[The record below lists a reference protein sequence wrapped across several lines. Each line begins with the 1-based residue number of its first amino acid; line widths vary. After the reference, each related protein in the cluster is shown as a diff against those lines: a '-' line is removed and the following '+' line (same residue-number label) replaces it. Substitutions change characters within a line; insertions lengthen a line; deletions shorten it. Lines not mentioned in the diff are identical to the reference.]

1 MHRLFRFPRLIVAL
15 ILAVTVFFAFHLPD
29 AELDNNIF
37 SFVPNDHPDNLA
49 MDEVEEVFGTTVPMA
64 VGIEFPRG
72 SIFDVT
78 AVQLVSELTEAFEEL
93 ENVGEVT
100 SLSNMD
106 YIEGTEEGMEVM
118 PLLSG
123 FEGTEQ
129 EIREVKNR
137 LLSWEIYDNFLYS
150 DDFRATQIL
159 IGVDLDIGADR
170 REQLYFDVKG
180 ILADYQAP
188 EVDFYLA
195 GEPVI
200 SVLLSTNMRS
210 DLATLIPLVL
220 VVVLVVL
227 YAFFRRIGGVLLP
240 TITVVVSAVWTIGAM
255 ALLGVSLS
263 LVATVIPVLLVAV
276 GSAYGIHVVNHFYEE
291 LPSPEPQGAVLRTL
305 KAVGRP
311 VLLAGVTTVI
321 GFGALA
327 TSEVEPMRSFGIF
340 TAFGVAVALVVA
352 LTLIPALL
360 LLWPPKTGRA
370 PRKASGRAEER
381 ALRYSALLIRR
392 RGPIL
397 AGALVVSVVAAW
409 GASRLVVDNELIGYF
424 TPASEIQVSDRFLRE
439 RFGGTRTFD
448 IEVAG
453 EKNGALTQPEVL
465 IAMDR
470 MARYLTERYPEKIAR
485 IVGYPTFVKRMNQ
498 VMHVGSPAPVAGGE
512 TVAPASDPP
521 GAALS
526 EDTSSGELP
535 SFFSGGGF
543 GGEFGGQD
551 LPAADEPGPEKPGAA
566 EPGAPELT
574 PGDESAPRDGVAA
587 LLAEALGGADRADLS
602 ARELVSL
609 VGRETN
615 YQGAAYYE
623 IPSEP
628 RRYGLET
635 AEELSNLVSQYLL
648 VYSGSL
654 DEWAD
659 DPLEPRRGR
668 MLVQLGT
675 TGNLFTEEL
684 VREIDDYV
692 EAEFPPGYRVRSAGF
707 SIVEMAITRLI
718 SRAQIYSIAVS
729 LTLVFLVVA
738 LTFRSLVAGFFGI
751 VPIGITILVN
761 FGVMGFAGI
770 NLDVSTAMV
779 ASIAI
784 GIGIDYTIHFLSSY
798 HRERRRSGDAEEA
811 AFRVLSTTGKAIF
824 FNAGSVAAGFA
835 VLLLSNFVPLRYL
848 GLLIALTML
857 VSGVAAVTILPVLLE
872 VINPRFMKSDS
883 QKEVAK

>member
-1 MHRLFRFPRLIVAL
+1 MYRLLRFPWLVIIS
-15 ILAVTVFFAFHLPD
+15 ILATTAFFAFHLPD

-37 SFVPNDHPDNLA
+37 SFVPDDHPDNVA

-72 SIFDVT
+72 SIFDPDAVRLVT
-78 AVQLVSELTEAFEEL
+78 ELTEAFEEL
-93 ENVGEVT
+93 DNVGEVT

-106 YIEGTEEGMEVM
+106 YIEGSEEGMEVM

-123 FEGTEQ
+123 FEGTKE
-129 EIREVKNR
+129 EVREVKNR

-150 DDFRATQIL
+150 DDFRATQIV
-159 IGVDLDIGADR
+159 IGVDLGIGADR
-170 REQLYFDVKG
+170 REQLYFDVKDV
-180 ILADYQAP
+180 LADYEGP
-188 EVDFYLA
+188 DVDFYLA

-220 VVVLVVL
+220 LVVLVVL
-227 YAFFRRIGGVLLP
+227 YALFRRIGGVLLP

-291 LPSPEPQGAVLRTL
+291 LRSQEPREAVLRTL
-305 KAVGRP
+305 KTVGRP

-321 GFGALA
+321 GFGALT

-340 TAFGVAVALVVA
+340 TAVGVAVALVVA

-360 LLWPPKTGRA
+360 LLWPPKTGRM
-370 PRKASGRAEER
+370 PKKAAGPSEER
-381 ALRYSALLIRR
+381 VRRFATQLTRR
-392 RGPIL
+392 RKPIL
-397 AGALVVSVVAAW
+397 AAALVVTLVSVW
-409 GASRLVVDNELIGYF
+409 GASKLVVDNELIGYF
-424 TPASEIQVSDRFLRE
+424 TQGSEIQVSDRFLRE

-453 EKNGALTQPEVL
+453 DNDGDLTDPSVL
-465 IAMDR
+465 LAMDR
-470 MARYLTERYPEKIAR
+470 MARYLTDRYPEEIAR

-498 VMHVGSPAPVAGGE
+498 VMHVGAELPAPSASSQAADS
-512 TVAPASDPP
+512 TAAPPPDPSP
-521 GAALS
+521 
-526 EDTSSGELP
+526 EPPPEGELP

-543 GGEFGGQD
+543 ADQERDAETTPPAEVPPGVEA
-551 LPAADEPGPEKPGAA
+551 LPR
-566 EPGAPELT
+566 T
-574 PGDESAPRDGVAA
+574 SVAA
-587 LLAEALGGADRADLS
+587 LLSDALGGADRADLS

-609 VGRETN
+609 VSRETN

-623 IPSEP
+623 IPSDP
-628 RRYGLET
+628 GRYRVDT
-635 AEELSNLVSQYLL
+635 AEDLSNLVSQYLL

-654 DEWAD
+654 DDWAD
-659 DPLEPRRGR
+659 DPLEPRKGR

-684 VREIDDYV
+684 VKEIDDYV
-692 EAEFPPGYRVRSAGF
+692 EAEFPPGFRVRAAGF

-718 SRAQIYSIAVS
+718 SRAQIYSIAAS
-729 LTLVFLVVA
+729 LTLVFFVVA

-751 VPIGITILVN
+751 VPIGITILIN

-798 HRERRRSGDAEEA
+798 HRERRRSADAEEA
-811 AFRVLSTTGKAIF
+811 SIRVLSTTGKAIF

-835 VLLLSNFVPLRYL
+835 VLLFSNFVPLRYL

-857 VSGVAAVTILPVLLE
+857 VSSVAAVTILPVLLE
-872 VINPRFMKSDS
+872 VINPRFLQSDS
-883 QKEVAK
+883 QKEVVR

>member
-1 MHRLFRFPRLIVAL
+1 MHRLLRFPRLIVTA

-29 AELDNNIF
+29 AELDNNVF
-37 SFVPNDHPDNLA
+37 SFVPDDHPDNLA

-72 SIFDVT
+72 SIFDPA
-78 AVQLVSELTEAFEEL
+78 AVRLVSELTEVFEEL
-93 ENVGEVT
+93 DNVGEVT

-106 YIEGTEEGMEVM
+106 YIEGSDEGMEVM

-123 FEGTEQ
+123 FQGTEE

-150 DDFRATQIL
+150 DDFRASQIL

-170 REQLYFDVKG
+170 REQLYFDVKDV
-180 ILADYQAP
+180 LADYEAP
-188 EVDFYLA
+188 DVNFYLA

-220 VVVLVVL
+220 LVVLVVL
-227 YAFFRRIGGVLLP
+227 YAFFRRLGGVLLP

-291 LPSPEPQGAVLRTL
+291 LPSQEPREAVSRSL

-311 VLLAGVTTVI
+311 VLLAGVTTII

-327 TSEVEPMRSFGIF
+327 TSEVEPMRSFGVF
-340 TAFGVAVALVVA
+340 TAIGVAVALLVA

-360 LLWPPKTGRA
+360 ILRPPKIGGMPKT
-370 PRKASGRAEER
+370 PSGLPEER
-381 ALRYSALLIRR
+381 ARRFAALLTRR
-392 RGPIL
+392 RGTIL
-397 AGALVVSVVAAW
+397 AATLLVAVVAAW

-424 TPASEIQVSDRFLRE
+424 TPESEIQVSDRFLRE

-453 EKNGALTQPEVL
+453 DKDGALTDPEVL
-465 IAMDR
+465 LAMDR
-470 MARYLTERYPEKIAR
+470 MARYLTDRYPLEIAR

-498 VMHVGSPAPVAGGE
+498 VMHVGAPPPATGREDTASAAAGRRTAAPTAPSSPD
-512 TVAPASDPP
+512 SSP
-521 GAALS
+521 GAS
-526 EDTSSGELP
+526 SDTTSSGELP
-535 SFFSGGGF
+535 SFFSGVN
-543 GGEFGGQD
+543 
-551 LPAADEPGPEKPGAA
+551 
-566 EPGAPELT
+566 EPGAEEPGTEEAPAPELPPDVDT
-574 PGDESAPRDGVAA
+574 APRDGVAA
-587 LLAEALGGADRADLS
+587 LLSEALGGADRADVS

-609 VGRETN
+609 VHRETN

-623 IPSEP
+623 IPSDP
-628 RRYGLET
+628 RRYRLET
-635 AEELSNLVSQYLL
+635 ADELSNLVSQYLL

-654 DEWAD
+654 EEWAD
-659 DPLEPRRGR
+659 DPLEPRKGR

-684 VREIDDYV
+684 VKEIDDYA

-718 SRAQIYSIAVS
+718 SRAQVHSIVVS
-729 LTLVFLVVA
+729 LTLVFFVVA

-751 VPIGITILVN
+751 VPIGITILIN

-798 HRERRRSGDAEEA
+798 HRERKGSADAEETA
-811 AFRVLSTTGKAIF
+811 VRVLSTTGKAIF

-848 GLLIALTML
+848 GLLIALTMV
-857 VSGVAAVTILPVLLE
+857 VSSVAAVTILPVLLE

-883 QKEVAK
+883 